1 MKRQRISVD
10 TKNVKKLSASMA
22 AKQKR
27 LATNVKRAANDV
39 LLNAEADAKAL
50 SPRDKGDLEN
60 SIHANKAEFNN
71 HVVSGSIGSN
81 LVYALR
87 RHEEHIREGT
97 WNKYE
102 RGVKYEG
109 YYVNGRGEVTR
120 AKPEVRGYMPGRKYL
135 ENAARIN
142 KDNWRREI
150 AHAVSDTFKGGMK
163 FD

>member
-102 RGVKYEG
+102 RGVK
-109 YYVNGRGEVTR
+109 
-120 AKPEVRGYMPGRKYL
+120 
-135 ENAARIN
+135 
-142 KDNWRREI
+142 
-150 AHAVSDTFKGGMK
+150 
-163 FD
+163 